1 MICKWKCFSIKNTF
15 SAIKCNYLFVD
26 YATRKLRTKLSPIIL
41 AYPTVTFVLDAIANS
56 RILQRVRILIIYTIF
71 IVKNKWFN
79 LIYLELGDNGGK
91 LFTYWS
97 IFDSEDDAGLHLWT
111 ILPQCFFFLF
121 EWRGFYSTQLLF
133 LHAACFFTVIWRLM
147 RGHVWE
153 FWHWDRKKVHLNMR
167 VFIFYLFLQ
176 RYCLDLAGP
185 GCWIRGCVRS
195 WW

>member
-1 MICKWKCFSIKNTF
+1 MICKWKCCFSIKNTF

-56 RILQRVRILIIYTIF
+56 RIQQRVRILIIYTIF

-91 LFTYWS
+91 LFTYCS

-111 ILPQCFFFLF
+111 ILPPVLLLFIWMTWFLF
-121 EWRGFYSTQLLF
+121 NSAAFSSRCLF
-133 LHAACFFTVIWRLM
+133 LYCYFTVNAGARM
-147 RGHVWE
+147 R
-153 FWHWDRKKVHLNMR
+153 
-167 VFIFYLFLQ
+167 I
-176 RYCLDLAGP
+176 LAL
-185 GCWIRGCVRS
+185 R
-195 WW
+195 